1 MSIESARHFLT
12 KVAKDEKF
20 RDLLSGCKTEAERR
34 QFALGAG
41 FDFTGDELRVARGEL
56 QDSDLGAIS
65 GGIGGDYCSGY
76 GDVR

>member
-20 RDLLSGCKTEAERR
+20 RSSLSGCKTETERR

-41 FDFTGDELRVARGEL
+41 FDFTGDELRMARGEL
-56 QDSDLGAIS
+56 QDSDLDGIS
-65 GGIGGDYCSGY
+65 GGLGGDCSAY
-76 GDVR
+76 GDIN